1 MIVTYFMDYYL
12 FLADLLT
19 LDLLS
24 SLYMYPG
31 DITERGKEINR
42 DKKRSMLTKKLSK
55 AEQRLKILEENQAI
69 IDDMDIIGGDGAE

>member
-1 MIVTYFMDYYL
+1 MDYYL